1 MEKSLDIRELLYF
14 TGILIVMWHVFYR
27 SNACVCSSFGS
38 FVSALIP
45 ASSVHWNRFVN
56 SYGWTKLTQVKYTV
70 EIKRCKLSRS
80 RSDFNSA
87 LRVAVRMPNG
97 WSFIIDLNV
106 ICIMHDMVMTFFKK
120 YSTVAHCYLLV
131 WVDGLINFMRRSY
144 LWFPWGHSSLT
155 LRVVKPKSSKQRT
168 RTKITSTKRLW
179 KLGFNTPKRPRARKI
194 TSDLVAVGFMFAL
207 VCILQTNRGA
217 CK

>member
-56 SYGWTKLTQVKYTV
+56 SCGWTKLTQVKYTV
-70 EIKRCKLSRS
+70 EITMQIEKIKVWFQFCTSCSGQNAKWVKFYNRS
-80 RSDFNSA
+80 QCDLHSA
-87 LRVAVRMPNG
+87 WHG
-97 WSFIIDLNV
+97 YDL
-106 ICIMHDMVMTFFKK
+106 FKK

-131 WVDGLINFMRRSY
+131 WVDGLINFY
-144 LWFPWGHSSLT
+144 ETFVSLVPLGPQLFNIACCETKVIKTANKNKDYQHKET
-155 LRVVKPKSSKQRT
+155 LKT
-168 RTKITSTKRLW
+168 
-179 KLGFNTPKRPRARKI
+179 GF
-194 TSDLVAVGFMFAL
+194 
-207 VCILQTNRGA
+207 
-217 CK
+217 

>member
-1 MEKSLDIRELLYF
+1 MWERCPSRGNSVLLVQCDLIELLNFFYHGRKDMEKSLDIRELLYF
-14 TGILIVMWHVFYR
+14 TGILIVMWHVLYR

-56 SYGWTKLTQVKYTV
+56 SCGWTKLTQVKYTV

-106 ICIMHDMVMTFFKK
+106 ICIVHDMVMTFLK
-120 YSTVAHCYLLV
+120 SIQPLL
-131 WVDGLINFMRRSY
+131 IA
-144 LWFPWGHSSLT
+144 
-155 LRVVKPKSSKQRT
+155 
-168 RTKITSTKRLW
+168 I
-179 KLGFNTPKRPRARKI
+179 
-194 TSDLVAVGFMFAL
+194 
-207 VCILQTNRGA
+207 C
-217 CK
+217 